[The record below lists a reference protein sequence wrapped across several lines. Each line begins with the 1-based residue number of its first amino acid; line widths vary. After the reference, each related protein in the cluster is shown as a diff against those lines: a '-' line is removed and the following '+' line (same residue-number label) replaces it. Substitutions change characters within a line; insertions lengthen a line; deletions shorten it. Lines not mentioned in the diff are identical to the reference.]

1 MTQIETLTA
10 TSQRAIF
17 RVEEPLHLPGY
28 KGSTFRGA
36 LGHAFK
42 QVSCALR
49 REHCDSCL
57 VKQRCAYSVCFET
70 PVPDGA
76 EIMRKYPNAPHPFVL
91 EPPPDE
97 KQDYEPGEELTVH
110 LWLIGRAKEYLPYF
124 VYAFDEMGKQG
135 LGRDRGKVTLTRVE
149 TGAGADFQCM
159 YSEEH
164 EQITGFPE
172 VVDRTTIQKRVL
184 ELCDKPLRICF
195 LTPARIKS
203 EKHFTQS
210 CEMKVLAAA
219 LVRRMNTLAYF
230 FCNSAWDKTITHLL
244 DAAESVE
251 LMESNIQW
259 MDWTRYSSRQDTT
272 MQLGGFVGE
281 AVYSAAPESLLEYL
295 CWGEALHI
303 GKSSAFGLG
312 KYEITPA
319 QYY

>member
-17 RVEEPLHLPGY
+17 RVEEPLQLPGY

-91 EPPPDE
+91 EPPEDE
-97 KQDYEPGEELTVH
+97 KQDYEPGEELKVH
-110 LWLIGRAKEYLPYF
+110 FWLIGRAKEYLPYF
-124 VYAFDEMGKQG
+124 IYAFDEMGKQG
-135 LGRDRGKVTLTRVE
+135 LGRNRGKVTLARVE
-149 TGAGADFQCM
+149 TGTGAALQYM
-159 YSEEH
+159 YQEEK
-164 EQITGFPE
+164 EQITGSAE
-172 VVDRTTIQKRVL
+172 VLDYAAIRKRAA
-184 ELCDKPLRICF
+184 ELSGKPLKISF
-195 LTPARIKS
+195 ITPARIKS
-203 EKHFTQS
+203 EKRFTQS
-210 CEMKVLAAA
+210 CEMSVLAAA

-230 FCNSAWDKTITHLL
+230 FCGSTWDKTVTRLL
-244 DAAESVE
+244 DAGESVE
-251 LMESNIQW
+251 LMGSNIQW

-281 AVYSAAPESLLEYL
+281 ALYSAVPESLLEYL

-303 GKSSAFGLG
+303 GKGSAFGLG
-312 KYEITPA
+312 KYEIKPA
-319 QYY
+319 